1 MFNYT
6 LFEIIT
12 IENLLEIVKKCQ
24 SGRIFQKLSEQDR
37 SLCTQTNTDIRVKSI
52 YKLIS
57 DQKLSPTDVI
67 ESLPCSIF
75 SHKNVKSSD
84 GKCFKV
90 RTRTNVKNCHRCL
103 ALFNIKF
110 RFVIKVNRDFDWVF
124 YLITITEFAQ
134 GNQRAIP
141 SRLLTKR
148 SAYASENLFQ
158 DEKTSSH

>member
-1 MFNYT
+1 MS
-6 LFEIIT
+6 IR
-12 IENLLEIVKKCQ
+12 ENLSKNKWT
-24 SGRIFQKLSEQDR
+24 R
-37 SLCTQTNTDIRVKSI
+37 SFALYANQYRYRVKSI

-57 DQKLSPTDVI
+57 DQKLSPTDAI

-84 GKCFKV
+84 GKCFEV

-103 ALFNIKF
+103 ALFNNKF

-158 DEKTSSH
+158 DEKTSSHWIRGKKRGRWRR